1 MKKLVSFLLVAAM
14 LLSLC
19 ACGEP
24 DETDRPDKDSGTK
37 GTQGQPGGSTARPT
51 QSQPDGGE
59 GDGLTQEVKALICG
73 SWYPRPEMGDGCI
86 EFRED
91 GSCNIYGE
99 ELPYHVIDRT
109 EEEINVEAGGVWMS
123 FLVRNPAFVLLFDPG
138 SEFCV
143 RYPDLWQFMG
153 NWYCEETGQE
163 FFLDIGEI
171 PYWDFDLQAGPDFM
185 SIGILEGEELLYHIV
200 ISPGEPP
207 VAEVVDAMNN
217 RHLFFY
223 HVGDMGSDSCDH
235 VYTAV
240 STQPGTCQQNG
251 SETLRCKH
259 CGHQVQR
266 DTGLGEHSYVDKV
279 CQYCGAEKPQGQLA
293 FELSGE
299 DTCYTVVGI
308 GTWDEPVVV
317 IPVEY
322 NGLPVQSIWKDA
334 FKNCTFIE
342 KVVVPESVLVI
353 HAYAFRG
360 CTALKTVELSEG
372 LRTIGAGAFGGCT
385 ALTEIRLPNSVT
397 SLNSEEFG
405 QTFGG
410 CTSLTSV
417 VLPEGLTEIPEWIF
431 NGCTALTDVKIPD
444 SVVRICGNAF
454 NGCTSLK
461 SITLPEDLREIGEV
475 AFAHCTALEEIT
487 FPKSLSRIGNIA
499 FYSCRSLTVTIPSDE
514 IYIGDAVFSNC
525 KEIKVAKGVSDYVVK
540 GNCLIYKP
548 QKKLICVG
556 LNYTLPTDKSITYYG
571 SKCFYDCEMTSFVI
585 PDHVTKF
592 GDSIFIGCNNLQSIT
607 LPKGIQEIPNYLF
620 LGMDIESMVIPSS
633 VKRIGNGAFMMCENL
648 KTVVIPDSVTE
659 IGEYAFAY
667 CTALES
673 IVIPN
678 SVTELSSWIF
688 QQCTAL
694 KDVTIPDGATVIGS
708 AFHGCTALESIVL
721 PNSVQKLDGTFYG
734 CTALKSIVIPE
745 SVTFIGENT
754 FRECKSLE
762 IVTVPNSV
770 TEMGRAVFMDCTNL
784 KHAVLPVGLT
794 FVPEL
799 TFSWC
804 ESLETV
810 TIGASVTAIQTHVF
824 VRCNKLK
831 TIYFG
836 GTPEQWS
843 QITVDG
849 YNDALANAEIVYP

>member
-1 MKKLVSFLLVAAM
+1 MKKLISFLMVVAM

-37 GTQGQPGGSTARPT
+37 GTQAQPGGSTARPT

-59 GDGLTQEVKALICG
+59 EGGLTQEEKALICG

-99 ELPYHVIDRT
+99 ELPYQVIDRT
-109 EEEINVEAGGVWMS
+109 EEEITVEAGGVWMS

-217 RHLFFY
+217 RHLFFH

-251 SETLRCKH
+251 SETLQCKH

-279 CQYCGAEKPQGQLA
+279 CQYCGAEKPQGTLE
-293 FELSGE
+293 FLVNEFGDGCWVSS
-299 DTCYTVVGI
+299 I
-308 GTWDEPVVV
+308 GTWDEPEVVV
-317 IPVEY
+317 PAEY
-322 NGLPVQSIWKDA
+322 NGIPVYGIGPNA
-334 FKNCTFIE
+334 FKDCTFIE
-342 KVVVPESVLVI
+342 SVIVPEGVVVLHSF
-353 HAYAFRG
+353 AFRG
-360 CTALKTVELSEG
+360 CTALTNVVLPESL
-372 LRTIGAGAFGGCT
+372 LTIGDGAFSLCT
-385 ALTEIRLPNSVT
+385 ALESIRIPDGVNSMGHSVFFSCSSLKECTIPNGVRELGDS
-397 SLNSEEFG
+397 
-405 QTFGG
+405 TFYS
-410 CTSLTSV
+410 CNSLTSV
-417 VLPEGLTEIPEWIF
+417 TLPDDMFYIGDYAFAGCPSLKQIDLPQHLHTLGAIAF
-431 NGCTALTDVKIPD
+431 NGCTALESIEIPARLTELKKWVFGGCYNLSITIPKHVTLVED
-444 SVVRICGNAF
+444 GAVASCKQISVEKGNA
-454 NGCTSLK
+454 
-461 SITLPEDLREIGEV
+461 
-475 AFAHCTALEEIT
+475 
-487 FPKSLSRIGNIA
+487 
-499 FYSCRSLTVTIPSDE
+499 
-514 IYIGDAVFSNC
+514 
-525 KEIKVAKGVSDYVVK
+525 DYYVK
-540 GNCLIYKP
+540 DNCLI
-548 QKKLICVG
+548 QKSTKTLVCAG
-556 LNYTLPTDKSITYYG
+556 LEFSIPTDG
-571 SKCFYDCEMTSFVI
+571 SVTGIGGFAFLANPMNAIAFPDCIKTL
-585 PDHVTKF
+585 
-592 GDSIFIGCNNLQSIT
+592 GDGMFSGCDNLKT
-607 LPKGIQEIPNYLF
+607 VKLPKGITKIPDNMFVGTPITHMEIPNT
-620 LGMDIESMVIPSS
+620 VTH
-633 VKRIGNGAFMMCENL
+633 IGEGAFLLCEKL
-648 KTVVIPDSVTE
+648 ETVIIPDSVTE

-673 IVIPN
+673 IVIPS
-678 SVTELSSWIF
+678 SVTVLNGWLF
-688 QQCTAL
+688 QECTAL
-694 KDVTIPDGATVIGS
+694 KNVIIPDSVRVIGS
-708 AFHGCTALESIVL
+708 AFYKCTALENIVL
-721 PNSVQKLDGTFYG
+721 PSDVTKLDGTFYG

-754 FRECKSLE
+754 FRDCDSLE
-762 IVTVPNSV
+762 SVTVPDSV
-770 TEMGRAVFMDCTNL
+770 TEMGRAVFMECTNL